1 MTEAHMIVP
10 VGALYGV
17 VPVDLDD
24 AGHEDNYA
32 PEDVE
37 GVYTTVTEAA
47 LGYQFTSNGF
57 KVHPSIA
64 GHV

>member
-17 VPVDLDD
+17 VPVDLDEP
-24 AGHEDNYA
+24 GHEDYA
-32 PEDVE
+32 PESVE
-37 GVYTTVTEAA
+37 GSSSTVTEAA
-47 LGYQFTSNGF
+47 LGYTCTSNGF

>member
-17 VPVDLDD
+17 VPVDLDEP
-24 AGHEDNYA
+24 GHEDY
-32 PEDVE
+32 ELDDVE
-37 GVYTTVTEAA
+37 GSYKTVTEAA
-47 LGYQFTSNGF
+47 LGYTFTSNGF

>member
-1 MTEAHMIVP
+1 MIVP
-10 VGALYGV
+10 VEALYGV

-24 AGHEDNYA
+24 AGHEDYDLD
-32 PEDVE
+32 DVE
-37 GVYTTVTEAA
+37 GSYKTVTEAA
-47 LGYQFTSNGF
+47 LSYQFTSNGF